1 MKKLRKKLESARAG
15 RWSNHRRKPRRQL
28 CILRMSRCFALL
40 LAKQGVWEVTF
51 LRPQAN
57 CRAAFCTLQ
66 RFPEA
71 PCQTAPL
78 SRKKPATKTIPQND
92 TPTIP
97 PQWARRLHV
106 GGGPFDTQTVPC
118 SYEETHICG
127 SQPCSRTQQYGADK
141 GRITMGW
148 RARVEGEAGGV
159 DLPRLQRQ
167 PKSAESPQAI
177 AKMIAKNT
185 RKKVKKTTTV
195 TKPASRLRRRRR
207 RGGVTSIFGR
217 SLVLSPQAAARVPGV

>member
-15 RWSNHRRKPRRQL
+15 RWSNHRRKPRLQL

-57 CRAAFCTLQ
+57 CRTAFCTLQ
-66 RFPEA
+66 RFSEA

-92 TPTIP
+92 TPTTP

-106 GGGPFDTQTVPC
+106 GGGPFDTQTLPLQLRGD
-118 SYEETHICG
+118 THLRVAWERTAMLERAGTAMPG
-127 SQPCSRTQQYGADK
+127 SQACSRTQQY
-141 GRITMGW
+141 
-148 RARVEGEAGGV
+148 
-159 DLPRLQRQ
+159 
-167 PKSAESPQAI
+167 
-177 AKMIAKNT
+177 
-185 RKKVKKTTTV
+185 
-195 TKPASRLRRRRR
+195 
-207 RGGVTSIFGR
+207 
-217 SLVLSPQAAARVPGV
+217 